1 MKTDP
6 DRSHTIED
14 GMLLDGLVG
23 YNLKRAYVVM
33 HEDFRRTLGED
44 GLNPRAFAVLAFAVQ
59 RQGITQSEV
68 ARTLGI
74 ERSGLVA
81 IVDELE
87 RKDLVS
93 RTPVPGDRRVQALHA
108 TNEGQRVFA
117 AASKAVAAHE
127 ERLLSF
133 LSEAEKRH
141 LLKILQTIR
150 NAGETGHD

>member
-1 MKTDP
+1 MKTNLDLA
-6 DRSHTIED
+6 DTIEESV
-14 GMLLDGLVG
+14 LLDGLVG

-59 RQGITQSEV
+59 HKGITQSEV
-68 ARTLGI
+68 ARKLGI

-87 RKDLVS
+87 RTDLVS

-108 TNEGQRVFA
+108 TGEGQRVFA
-117 AASKAVAAHE
+117 AASKAVDAHE
-127 ERLLSF
+127 KRLLSF
-133 LSEAEKRH
+133 LTEAEKRN

-150 NAGETGHD
+150 KAGETGHD